1 LKRFSPRNP
10 HISLHA
16 SPHKPRGVL
25 AALGA
30 GSLSVLLH
38 GGAEANA
45 SPAAMSSLHWLL
57 GSLS

>member
-10 HISLHA
+10 HVSLHRR
-16 SPHKPRGVL
+16 RGVL

-45 SPAAMSSLHWLL
+45 APAAMNWLHWPL
-57 GSLS
+57 GSPS